1 MSDGIVWP
9 DDKISTGRFCSV
21 FEFTDHLISRMYV
34 YVDPDFASLDVERI
48 AILSGQHQV

>member
-1 MSDGIVWP
+1 MMEKDVLVKLVIEYFKKV
-9 DDKISTGRFCSV
+9 
-21 FEFTDHLISRMYV
+21 HLISRM